1 MVVYHL
7 AGQDFI
13 SLHSLAGLEPYKSKK
28 TIHDFRSFPIVP
40 PNAGDL
46 KCITQAKGWIG
57 GGLHDVEMYH
67 SEGAICFRVED
78 VGDFFIDLHTGVMG
92 RPDAPA
98 GLEQIESEVLSG
110 PVLVHALALRGLWS
124 FHAGAGLCKAK
135 TIAFLGESGMGKSTL
150 AAYLSQH
157 AGWRLVA
164 DDILPV
170 TGRPDGLA
178 AYPHFP
184 QLKLSPSAQPGVGLP
199 ERLPLDMIFELS
211 PVASDAL
218 PEFKQLPLEQAV
230 RVLLS
235 HTAGTRLFDDTL
247 LEAHLAFCAQA
258 VESTP
263 VYRLKY
269 PHSRDALPKVKDMLE
284 SLC

>member
-1 MVVYHL
+1 MA
-7 AGQDFI
+7 AGGLDVFQSPGFV
-13 SLHSLAGLEPYKSKK
+13 SSVEGWVAGLQRGVEVYGG
-28 TIHDFRSFPIVP
+28 
-40 PNAGDL
+40 AGDYLL
-46 KCITQAKGWIG
+46 KIEECGEYYITHYGESIG
-57 GGLHDVEMYH
+57 KWNQPRE
-67 SEGAICFRVED
+67 
-78 VGDFFIDLHTGVMG
+78 
-92 RPDAPA
+92 
-98 GLEQIESEVLSG
+98 LSRLDREILLG
-110 PVLVHALALRGLWS
+110 PVIVFALALKNVWS
-124 FHAGAGLCKAK
+124 LHASAAGYGQNV
-135 TIAFLGESGMGKSTL
+135 IAFLGESGMGKSTL
-150 AAYLSQH
+150 AAYLSQN